1 MSSWSSARAARP
13 AYRRLAVTGRIGRR
27 EWIVLV
33 LSVVAPTLVMPT
45 PARAECGTFDLTTCV
60 NAAQYAF
67 WQGLAGELW
76 SINRVFLTLA
86 YQLDV
91 FRAWLVETVFTSVF
105 QIVADAISPT
115 LAPMAT
121 LAVLVGVLLFLLMP
135 VIGRVEI
142 VNIRRALLWIVV
154 APLLLAVAG
163 QGLASA
169 EQFRTTMGQLM
180 FTAAQTVGSTPRFG
194 AQSSE
199 MNASAGAL
207 YPFTGCGGGALERPF
222 TDGGSGDGRFMDD
235 LAAALMYA
243 DAEDIHCPGEGS
255 GPGDDLP
262 DGFYSPADGGPASG
276 GGDYATTQDV
286 STMDAATSATWVR
299 KMQQGVLPV
308 FVVDNSVIL
317 ANC

>member
-1 MSSWSSARAARP
+1 MSSWSSARAAGP
-13 AYRRLAVTGRIGRR
+13 ADRRREMIGRIGRR

-180 FTAAQTVGSTPRFG
+180 FTAAQSVGSTPRFG

-199 MNASAGAL
+199 MNASAAAL
-207 YPFTGCGGGALERPF
+207 YPFTGCSGGALERPF
-222 TDGGSGDGRFMDD
+222 TDGGSGDGR
-235 LAAALMYA
+235 LAPAAA
-243 DAEDIHCPGEGS
+243 
-255 GPGDDLP
+255 P
-262 DGFYSPADGGPASG
+262 DGTARPG
-276 GGDYATTQDV
+276 
-286 STMDAATSATWVR
+286 
-299 KMQQGVLPV
+299 
-308 FVVDNSVIL
+308 
-317 ANC
+317 